1 MPQVE
6 VLPLSRQGRSV
17 HNSLGP
23 IPFDE
28 SSNAGNINVLR
39 NIFQQQN
46 RLGDDAFAERLFLI
60 YGDQKT
66 VQRLRTIKKRREDA
80 ISPYDSFKWLL
91 PVPALFHLKMNYSKM
106 IITAHYGTED
116 GVIDQ
121 SSLRHSKD
129 FWNRRKVRPGKA
141 ALEEFVIHNYQARF
155 VAALWRHL
163 RRNKLGCSL
172 RIMTACS
179 VY

>member
-6 VLPLSRQGRSV
+6 VLSFSGQRRSV

-39 NIFQQQN
+39 NIFQQQY
-46 RLGDDAFAERLFLI
+46 RLGDDAYVERLFLI

-80 ISPYDSFKWLL
+80 ISRYDSFKWLL
-91 PVPALFHLKMNYSKM
+91 PIPALFHLKMNYLKM
-106 IITAHYGTED
+106 IITAHYGAED
-116 GVIDQ
+116 GVTDQ
-121 SSLRHSKD
+121 SSLRHSKE
-129 FWNRRKVRPGKA
+129 FWNRRKVRPGKNDFF

-163 RRNKLGCSL
+163 RGNKLG
-172 RIMTACS
+172 
-179 VY
+179 